1 MRAWMFYNTNVYF
14 VSQSDFRQTVN
25 LKCVE
30 NKYKILII
38 NTFGTLILNAFQ
50 KMMFFDKWYFLKI
63 ENIHKSLK

>member
-38 NTFGTLILNAFQ
+38 NTFGTLILNAFH
-50 KMMFFDKWYFLKI
+50 WNSSHVILKDDVFW
-63 ENIHKSLK
+63 